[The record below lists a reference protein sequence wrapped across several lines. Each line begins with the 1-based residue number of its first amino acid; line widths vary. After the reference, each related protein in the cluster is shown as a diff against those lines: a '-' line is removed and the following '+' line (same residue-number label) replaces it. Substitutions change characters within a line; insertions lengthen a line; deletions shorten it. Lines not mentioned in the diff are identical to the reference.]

1 MPLTCGCDDY
11 PEPGMVIWYD
21 PEGYTTLQTKRR
33 QRCCSC
39 GDVIEIGAT
48 VGVTQRYKVPE
59 TEIECRIYG
68 EDGEI
73 PRASKYMCEECT
85 DLLLSL
91 REVGFCVYAGENQK
105 ELLKEYQQLKA

>member
-11 PEPGMVIWYD
+11 PEPGTVIWYD
-21 PEGYTTLQTKRR
+21 PEDYTTLQTKCR

-39 GDVIEIGAT
+39 GDVIEIGAI
-48 VGVTQRYKVPE
+48 VGVTRRYKVPE

-105 ELLKEYQQLKA
+105 KLLKEYQQLKA